1 VTVCFIFGPFCDSF
15 FIPNGEADDSVE
27 LMFCYGF
34 PPCCFSKALK
44 WSLWGVFGDQLL
56 FSYTSGQLWKLN

>member
-1 VTVCFIFGPFCDSF
+1 MTVF

-34 PPCCFSKALK
+34 
-44 WSLWGVFGDQLL
+44 SLAV
-56 FSYTSGQLWKLN
+56 SVKH